1 LRDLEATG
9 IPEPENIESMSV
21 PEIYESDHFKKR
33 VRWPCAKC
41 GKVFYAHCGL
51 YISPEHG
58 PVLPDSS
65 RSQNLGHH
73 DGAASARRPMD
84 RLSCGTCKH
93 FRDVGYQHWG
103 ECTAPAPRWAWGEYI
118 ETTRQVF
125 RDGSAA
131 DLAPDCEAYKPNAE
145 VSSK

>member
-1 LRDLEATG
+1 MTPSLQNVVLCLRRFFCHHAFALRDLEATG

-58 PVLPDSS
+58 PVLPNSS
-65 RSQNLGHH
+65 RSQNAEAHG
-73 DGAASARRPMD
+73 RRSRTVQPI
-84 RLSCGTCKH
+84 
-93 FRDVGYQHWG
+93 VG
-103 ECTAPAPRWAWGEYI
+103 
-118 ETTRQVF
+118 
-125 RDGSAA
+125 
-131 DLAPDCEAYKPNAE
+131 
-145 VSSK
+145 SSSEDTE